1 MENEHAESQQVKPKR
16 ALGRGL
22 SALLGGNSPT
32 NEPANIPA
40 ISADSNNV
48 TPGEMRNVPVGQIER
63 NPYQP
68 RKEFDKESLKE
79 LTESIRE
86 HGVIQPIIVR
96 ETGNTD
102 GPAYQLIAG
111 ERRWLASQ
119 HAGHATIPCR
129 VMDVIDKT
137 ACEFAFEENL
147 KRHDL
152 NDIEKALA
160 FKDYIET
167 FETSIEELAR
177 QLSMSRSA
185 VSNTLRLLDLPVPI
199 RQAIQQGKLTAGHG
213 RALLKLAI
221 DDQLKVYGQAVK
233 ENWSVRKTEQAA
245 KDLLEPEMIDLSG
258 SIDES
263 LMENIP
269 LVEMQPEVFD
279 ETNNHLKSLEG
290 QIRDIVGAKVSI
302 QQTGKDSGKIIIEFN
317 NNDEF
322 EGILRRLRERHSH
335 AA

>member
-1 MENEHAESQQVKPKR
+1 MDHPQQNQESQDVKPKR

-22 SALLGGNSPT
+22 SALLGGNSPAQEAAT
-32 NEPANIPA
+32 IPSVSTDHAPAE
-40 ISADSNNV
+40 
-48 TPGEMRNVPVGQIER
+48 TGELRQIEIGKIER
-63 NPYQP
+63 NPHQP
-68 RKEFDKESLKE
+68 RKEFSKDTLKE
-79 LTESIRE
+79 LADSIRE

-96 ETGNTD
+96 ETGRDD
-102 GPAYQLIAG
+102 GAEFQLIAG

-119 HAGHATIPCR
+119 HAGLAVIPCR

-167 FETSIEELAR
+167 FETSIEELAK

-199 RQAIQQGKLTAGHG
+199 RQAIQQGKLSAGHG
-213 RALLKLAI
+213 RAMLSLPI
-221 DDQLKVYGQAVK
+221 DDQLKLYGQAVK
-233 ENWSVRKTEQAA
+233 EGWSVRKTEAASREMQAAA
-245 KDLLEPEMIDLSG
+245 KDEQPATVPMTDG
-258 SIDES
+258 SKDDPADQTPS
-263 LMENIP
+263 
-269 LVEMQPEVFD
+269 
-279 ETNNHLKSLEG
+279 NHLKSLEG
-290 QIRDIVGAKVSI
+290 QLRDLIGAKVCI
-302 QQTGKDSGKIIIEFN
+302 KQTGKDSGRIIIDFN
-317 NNDEF
+317 NNSEF
-322 EGILRRLRERHSH
+322 EGILRRLREKQAH